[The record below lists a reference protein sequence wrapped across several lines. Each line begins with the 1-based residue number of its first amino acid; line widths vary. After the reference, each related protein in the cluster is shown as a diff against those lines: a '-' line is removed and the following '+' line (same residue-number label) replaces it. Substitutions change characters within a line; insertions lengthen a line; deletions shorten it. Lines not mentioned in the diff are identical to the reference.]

1 MNGISKALAGS
12 FVAGAMA
19 LSAVA
24 PAFAS
29 DGHGQNRMAV
39 SVTVGSNQFGG
50 DYDFIRAGYRDWDGR
65 YGDNG
70 YRGGWNV
77 NPRQAVQ
84 MCTSRAEAMASR
96 RSYGRANVTDVRDVR
111 NTGWG
116 GFEIRGRIAVNS
128 MGHGWRMGDNRY
140 GYGWNNDYRG
150 WHDGLRGY
158 DSGRFTCRVERG
170 RVVDIDFDGIRG
182 L

>member
-1 MNGISKALAGS
+1 MKTISKALAGS
-12 FVAGAMA
+12 IVAGAMA
-19 LSAVA
+19 VS

-29 DGHGQNRMAV
+29 DGHGPSRMAV
-39 SVTVGSNQFGG
+39 TVTMGSNNFGS
-50 DYDFIRAGYRDWDGR
+50 DYDFTRAGYQGWDGR
-65 YGDNG
+65 YGDG
-70 YRGGWNV
+70 YNRGWNV

-84 MCTSRAEAMASR
+84 MCTNRAEAIASR

-116 GFEIRGRIAVNS
+116 GFEVRGHIAVNT
-128 MGHGWRMGDNRY
+128 MGHDWRNGDNRY

-150 WHDGLRGY
+150 WRDGLRGY

-170 RVVDIDFDGIRG
+170 RVVGMDFDGIRG